1 MIRRLTASVLVSFLL
16 TETTE
21 AGAAFLLGLRRR
33 DGFMLVFLVN
43 LLTNPAVV
51 ITSTLLPMRTPMWV
65 TYGLVLGAAEAAA
78 WLAEALLY
86 LRYRDPVREML
97 PVRAFPRMG
106 PFVLSAVLNGVSFA
120 AGAVLSAMLRF

>member
-1 MIRRLTASVLVSFLL
+1 MIRRLAASVLVSFLL

-33 DGFMLVFLVN
+33 AGFMLVFLVN

-86 LRYRDPVREML
+86 LRYRDLVREML
-97 PVRAFPRMG
+97 PLRAFPRMG